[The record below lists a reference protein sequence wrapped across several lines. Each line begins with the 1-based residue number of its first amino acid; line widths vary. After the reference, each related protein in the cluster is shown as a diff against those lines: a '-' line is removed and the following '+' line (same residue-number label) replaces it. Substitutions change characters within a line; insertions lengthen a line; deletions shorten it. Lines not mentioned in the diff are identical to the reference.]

1 VEARSD
7 HVSVFDSLQ
16 LAGFDG
22 LIFPIRSCRV
32 KAVMRHH
39 THEYL
44 KTPGGLNEKL
54 ERGLYKIEM
63 DAVFDVNIEGYGAN
77 GAPLWPTVLATLRTK
92 FEKGT
97 TGPLVIPTIGTIPA
111 FLTDWDQEM
120 KANHRSGETV
130 PLSFLEDQSE
140 TFLTE
145 ALIDTDVT
153 SLAKSAVQL
162 ETLSQEMDPR
172 PNIFDDINAAA
183 NSILAIKDQA
193 DLFGA
198 RVESQIL
205 QLANLIRQADDFI
218 QNPVDYKI
226 VDALH
231 ELADAAISLAR
242 SFGEQAGEPRVYV
255 VPVQMSMSQISTAI
269 YGDTSHA
276 VELMQN
282 NTVDDVFAVPAGT
295 PIIYF
300 TTGKIAA

>member
-1 VEARSD
+1 MSA
-7 HVSVFDSLQ
+7 FDSLQ

-22 LIFPIRSCRV
+22 LIFPIRNCRV

-54 ERGLYKIEM
+54 ERGLYKIDMEG
-63 DAVFDVNIEGYGAN
+63 VFDVNIEGYGAN

-111 FLTDWDQEM
+111 FMTDWDQEM
-120 KANHRSGETV
+120 KANIRSGETV

-153 SLAKSAVQL
+153 SLAKSALQL
-162 ETLSQEMDPR
+162 DSLTQELDPR
-172 PNIFDDINAAA
+172 PTIFDDINEAA
-183 NSILAIKDQA
+183 NAILAIKDQA

-198 RVESQIL
+198 RIESQIL
-205 QLANLIRQADDFI
+205 QMANLIRQADDLI
-218 QNPVDYKI
+218 QSPTDYRI

-231 ELADAAISLAR
+231 ELLDSGISLTRAL
-242 SFGEQAGEPRVYV
+242 GEQAGEPRAYT
-255 VPVQMSMSQISTAI
+255 VPAQMSMSQISTAI

-282 NTVDDVFAVPAGT
+282 NFVDDVFAVPAGT
-295 PIIYF
+295 VIIYF
-300 TTGKIAA
+300 TTGAIAA